1 MPWPPVVPH
10 DSGWGYFLQLQTS
23 VGAAMNVRRH
33 IKKILRPVVWALA
46 VAYFLI
52 DALFVLLVRPIGR
65 WLDRSPVF
73 IRIVTWIKSLGP
85 YQSLFL
91 FIIPLIVLEPVKPLS
106 LYMISTG
113 RQIGGMLFLI
123 VGEAIKILVL
133 ERIFRTTRPKLMSFR
148 AFAWAYYRI
157 TQLMTYLRSLRV
169 WISAHKW
176 FEEIK
181 AFSRLAALANR

>member
-1 MPWPPVVPH
+1 MI
-10 DSGWGYFLQLQTS
+10 LRTS
-23 VGAAMNVRRH
+23 IGAAMNVMRGTRG
-33 IKKILRPVVWALA
+33 ILRPVVWGLA

-52 DALFVLLVRPIGR
+52 DAFFVLLVRPIGR

-73 IRIVTWIKSLGP
+73 LWIVTWIKSLGP

-106 LYMISTG
+106 LYLISTG
-113 RQIGGMLFLI
+113 RQFGGVLFLI

-133 ERIFRTTRPKLMSFR
+133 ERIFRITRPKLMSFR
-148 AFAWAYYRI
+148 AFAWVYNRIIRLFAYL
-157 TQLMTYLRSLRV
+157 QSLSM
-169 WISAHKW
+169 WKSAHRW

-181 AFSRLAALANR
+181 SFTRLAILANR